1 MTRNANSLTKRAT
14 QAVNAGSTWT
24 MPATDL
30 RLTIEGLAGL
40 GYDSRAL
47 LAAVGM
53 SGIDLGDPD
62 ARVSCESFGQLLARA
77 QQQHFTPNLAL
88 ALARLT
94 PIGAYPLLDYL
105 ILTSDTVGAGVRQL
119 SCYRHLVGDPFAIIV
134 NDRVDPIRVEMD
146 GGPSPFNVEY
156 TLSLMVLHFR
166 KETEGRFAARS
177 VHFQHEP
184 DDAAAFE
191 RTFGCPVNTRATWN
205 GITVPIEM
213 WNVPLR
219 RRDPVLRQVLESQ
232 ANGILARLPKRT
244 GVASDVQRAL
254 TMKVVGGDTRIGTVA
269 RDLAMSGRT
278 LQRRLAEEGVSY
290 QELLDEARKE
300 AARRHVSEPALA
312 ICEVA
317 YLLGY
322 SEPAPFHRAFKRWYG
337 MTPDAFRRA
346 RRSAPARST
355 AVHAS
360 PAD

>member
-1 MTRNANSLTKRAT
+1 
-14 QAVNAGSTWT
+14 
-24 MPATDL
+24 
-30 RLTIEGLAGL
+30 
-40 GYDSRAL
+40 
-47 LAAVGM
+47 M
-53 SGIDLGDPD
+53 SG
-62 ARVSCESFGQLLARA
+62 SS
-77 QQQHFTPNLAL
+77 
-88 ALARLT
+88 
-94 PIGAYPLLDYL
+94 
-105 ILTSDTVGAGVRQL
+105 
-119 SCYRHLVGDPFAIIV
+119 
-134 NDRVDPIRVEMD
+134 
-146 GGPSPFNVEY
+146 SPFGVEY
-156 TLSLMVLHFR
+156 TSSLMLLHFR
-166 KETEGRFAARS
+166 KETEGRFAAGS
-177 VHFQHEP
+177 VSFQHEP

-191 RTFGCPVNTRATWN
+191 RIFGCPVNTRAAWS

-232 ANGILARLPKRT
+232 ANGILARLPMRT

-254 TMKVVGGDTRIGTVA
+254 AMKVVRGDTRIAAVA
-269 RDLAMSGRT
+269 RDLATSGRT

-300 AARRHVSEPALA
+300 AAARHVSEAALA

-337 MTPDAFRRA
+337 MTPDVFRRT
-346 RRSAPARST
+346 RRSAPVRSA